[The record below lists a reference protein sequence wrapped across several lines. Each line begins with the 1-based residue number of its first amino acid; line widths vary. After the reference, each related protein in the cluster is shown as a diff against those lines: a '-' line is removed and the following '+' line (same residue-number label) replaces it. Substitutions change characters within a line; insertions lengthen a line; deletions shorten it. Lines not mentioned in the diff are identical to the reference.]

1 MSTDADD
8 SDDDADNDNDERD
21 DEPVPQADHPRQ
33 EGDWGSGTGG
43 GKWCYD
49 VSVGLDKALAN

>member
-33 EGDWGSGTGG
+33 EGEWGSGTGG
-43 GKWCYD
+43 LRRLCRP
-49 VSVGLDKALAN
+49 

>member
-8 SDDDADNDNDERD
+8 DDDGADNDNDERD

-33 EGDWGSGTGG
+33 EGVESG
-43 GKWCYD
+43 CRER
-49 VSVGLDKALAN
+49 VVQLRRLCRP

>member
-8 SDDDADNDNDERD
+8 DDDDADNDNDERD

-33 EGDWGSGTGG
+33 KGG
-43 GKWCYD
+43 GRGSRGRVEELRRLCRP
-49 VSVGLDKALAN
+49 

>member
-8 SDDDADNDNDERD
+8 NDDSDNDNDERD

-33 EGDWGSGTGG
+33 EGEMGQKEGSGAPT
-43 GKWCYD
+43 
-49 VSVGLDKALAN
+49 SL